1 MSNVTGNVT
10 GNDKMTLPKYVRAR
24 RESYHYQRDYP
35 RKLRH
40 LTSKKTFTYPLQL
53 QVANTTV
60 IEIQKATIKAE
71 EAYQRQLLLIS
82 NSDPDVLSATD
93 LEKAAADFLRKRGLV
108 AGQYVKVARDSDISA
123 KEEQE
128 QRQLQPDGYD
138 YADWA
143 VPEFQDV
150 VHKDQTGQPLTLQDR
165 IVGEARQ
172 KLVNKAKAKPKTL
185 GSLWDEYVHYRG
197 IDPESRNG
205 KKAFKYWNRWISLA
219 GDTVISG
226 ATLQHINDGMDAYV
240 LDREGQVSSQTL
252 VRELGDVTAC
262 LRKASRKHRLGWQIE
277 LPEIKPTPV
286 NARNPLEPQQQKEL
300 VKAILDPAGKIKPM
314 YGVTLLLYLQAGM
327 MVSEIKRLRPEDIA
341 LDADIPHLKIVND
354 TKTDDRK
361 RIVPIVLGL
370 ELIRNNIEDTIK
382 WLQGCTES
390 APSATLKKI
399 MRRTIDSPQTSP
411 HCLRH
416 SFKINGQRA
425 GVSLLTI
432 ASIAGW
438 SDEQRKA
445 SRHLLNYGS
454 TAISQSE
461 IVQTLYQD
469 SLKIHQHLID
479 IEYGFSSN
487 VVSINRRS

>member
-1 MSNVTGNVT
+1 MPNVTGNVT
-10 GNDKMTLPKYVRAR
+10 GIDEMTLPRYVRAR

-53 QVANTTV
+53 QVANANV

-82 NSDPDVLSATD
+82 NSDPDALSATD

-108 AGQYVKVARDSDISA
+108 AGQYVKVAKDADISIQ
-123 KEEQE
+123 EEQE

-143 VPEFQDV
+143 VPEFEDV
-150 VHKDQTGQPLTLQDR
+150 WYKDQTGQPLTLKDR
-165 IVGEARQ
+165 IVGVARQ

-205 KKAFKYWNRWISLA
+205 KKALKYWNRWISLA

-240 LDREGQVSSQTL
+240 LDREGHVSSQTL
-252 VRELGDVTAC
+252 IRELGDVTAC

-277 LPEIKPTPV
+277 LPEIKSTPV
-286 NARNPLEPQQQKEL
+286 NVRNPLEPQQQIEL
-300 VKAILDPAGKIKPM
+300 VRAILDPVGKIKPM

-341 LDADIPHLKIVND
+341 LDAEIPFLKIVND

-370 ELIRNNIEDTIK
+370 ELIRSNIEETIK

-399 MRRTIDSPQTSP
+399 MRRTIDSPKTSP

-479 IEYGFSSN
+479 IEYGSQSN

>member
-1 MSNVTGNVT
+1 MAFS
-10 GNDKMTLPKYVRAR
+10 LPKYIRPR
-24 RESYHYQRDYP
+24 RGSYHYQRRYP
-35 RKLRH
+35 TRLKH
-40 LTSKKTFTYPLQL
+40 LIQQSLFTYPLQL
-53 QVANTTV
+53 QIANATV
-60 IEIQKATIKAE
+60 IEIQKATIRAE

-82 NSDPDVLSATD
+82 NSDSDALSATD

-108 AGQYVKVARDSDISA
+108 AGQYVKVARDPDISA

-143 VPEFQDV
+143 VPEFEDV
-150 VHKDQTGQPLTLQDR
+150 LYKDQKGQPLTLQDR
-165 IVGEARQ
+165 IVGVARQ

-185 GSLWDEYVHYRG
+185 GSLWDEYAHYRD

-205 KKAFKYWNRWISLA
+205 KKALKYWNRWISLA

-252 VRELGDVTAC
+252 IRELGDVTAC
-262 LRKASRKHRLGWQIE
+262 LRKASRKHRFGWKIE

-286 NARNPLEPQQQKEL
+286 NARNPLEPQQQIEL
-300 VKAILDPAGKIKPM
+300 VKAILSPMSKINPK

-341 LDADIPHLKIVND
+341 LDTDIPHLKIVND

-370 ELIRNNIEDTIK
+370 ELIRNNIEDTIN
-382 WLQGCTES
+382 WLKGCTES

-399 MRRTIDSPQTSP
+399 MRRTINSPQTSP

-438 SDEQRKA
+438 SDEQRRA
-445 SRHLLNYGS
+445 SKHLLNYGS
-454 TAISQSE
+454 TGISQSS
-461 IVQTLYQD
+461 IMRTLYED
-469 SLKIHQHLID
+469 SLKIHKHLID
-479 IEYGFSSN
+479 IEYGSSN
-487 VVSINRRS
+487 NIVSISRRS

>member
-1 MSNVTGNVT
+1 MVRQ
-10 GNDKMTLPKYVRAR
+10 KYVFNKHGT
-24 RESYHYQRDYP
+24 YHYQRDYP
-35 RKLRH
+35 TKLKH
-40 LTSKKTFTYPLQL
+40 LIQKKTFTYQLQL
-53 QVANTTV
+53 KVTEASEL
-60 IEIQKATIKAE
+60 EIQKAALRAE

-82 NSDPDVLSATD
+82 NSDPDAMSATD

-108 AGQYVKVARDSDISA
+108 AGQYVKVVKDPDISVQ
-123 KEEQE
+123 EEQE
-128 QRQLQPDGYD
+128 QRQLQADEHD

-143 VPEFQDV
+143 VPEFEDV
-150 VHKDQTGQPLTLQDR
+150 LHKYQTGQPLTLQDK
-165 IVGEARQ
+165 IVVEARN

-197 IDPESRNG
+197 IDPKSRNG

-219 GDTVISG
+219 GDAVISG

-252 VRELGDVTAC
+252 IRELGDVTAC
-262 LRKASRKHRLGWQIE
+262 LRKASRKHRFGWQIK
-277 LPEIKPTPV
+277 LPEINPTQA
-286 NARNPLEPQQQKEL
+286 NARHPLEPQQQIEL

-445 SRHLLNYGS
+445 SRYLLNYGS

-469 SLKIHQHLID
+469 SLKIHQHLVD
-479 IEYGFSSN
+479 IEYDSQSN
-487 VVSINRRS
+487 VVCINRRS